1 MSSRLMPLVASCATV
16 GMLLAGL
23 PASSVAVG
31 TTRAAAS
38 DASSS
43 TTATITPSADTTLQT
58 WTSEKNSSMASKPY
72 IGTLQG
78 PSQGVF
84 GEKFESTDAADT
96 TDLKTGLL
104 TFDLSAYDHAP
115 DSATFEMTYLGY
127 RGNPTATDTDTIK
140 VTPVDTTVCTNNA
153 TDCGAN
159 VATGATKPKFSI
171 NDSSFVAES
180 KPFEYGTTV
189 YAGDA
194 ITVVPANTKKVTVDV
209 TEIVRQQFAEGKKV
223 ITLAVGETKKT
234 EVRFASSEGTTS
246 LNGATA
252 DMAPKLT
259 VSVSTKDDLKP
270 SADTTL
276 QAWASEK
283 NEKKNTAAYVGALQ
297 PEGDYGDF
305 GEKFKSTNV
314 SDVTDAKMGLMTFDL
329 SDYTAAPEH
338 SILTLTYLGYAGA
351 DKTAT
356 ATDKVKVVA
365 VDTSRCTGTAP
376 CDTNN
381 ATWANRPDFEVTD
394 TTKTATS
401 HAFAY
406 GSKKYS
412 DGMTVES
419 GNAKKVLLDVT
430 DVIKA
435 EFAKFGA
442 GATEKKIALALGELN
457 KSDMRFGSKEVTS
470 LTTEAMQP
478 TLSVTKK
485 PKAYTLSIEGPTK
498 VKYQKGEAFDKAGL
512 VVKATSTA
520 DGTVKTLT
528 EGNGED
534 NYTLDTSAFDSAS
547 IGVYPITVKYNK
559 DPEIAA
565 SFNAYVIASVEDG
578 GDGDTSKDDWL
589 WYKQPASQT
598 DATATAGG
606 NYGNPDNN
614 RWQQTTLPFGNG
626 KIGGTVWGEVSRERV
641 TFNEETLWTGGPG
654 SSTSYNGGNNETK
667 GQNGATLRALNKQL
681 ANGAETVNPGNL
693 TGGENAAEQGN
704 YLNWGDIY
712 LDYGFNDTTVTEYRR
727 DLNLSKGKADV
738 TFKHDGVTYTR
749 EYFASNPDNVMVA
762 RLTASKAGKLNF
774 NVSMPTNTNYSK
786 TGETTTVKGD
796 TLTVKGALGNNGLL
810 YNSQIKV
817 VLDNGEGTLS
827 EGADGA
833 SLKVSDAKA
842 VTLYIAAATD
852 YKQKYP
858 SYRTGETAAEVNTR
872 VAKVVQD
879 AANKGYTAVKKAHI
893 ADHSAIY
900 DRVKIDLGQSGHS
913 SDGAVATDALLKAY
927 QRGSATTAQKR
938 ELETL
943 VYKYG
948 RYLTI
953 GSSRENSQLPSNLQ
967 GIWSVTAGD
976 NAHGNTPWGSD
987 FHMNVNLQMNYW
999 PTYSANMGELA
1010 EPLIEYVEGLVK
1022 PGRVTA
1028 KVYAGAETTNPET
1041 TPIGEG
1047 EGYMA
1052 HTENTAYGWTAP
1064 GQSFSW
1070 GWSPAAV
1077 PWILQ
1082 NVYEAYEYS
1091 GDPALLD
1098 RVYALL
1104 KEESHF
1110 YVNYMLHKA
1119 GSSSGDRLTTGV
1131 AYSPEQGPLGTDG
1144 NTYESSLVWQMLN
1157 DAIEAAKAK
1166 GDPDGLVG
1174 DTTDCSANN
1183 WAKGDN
1189 GNFTDANANRSW
1201 SCAKSLLKP
1210 IEVGDSGQIKEW
1222 YFEGALGKKK
1232 DGSAISGYQADNQHR
1247 HMSHLLGLF
1256 PGDLITIDNSEY
1268 MEAAKTS
1275 LRYRCFKGNVLQSNT
1290 GWAIGQRINSWAR
1303 TGDGNTTY
1311 QLVELQLKNAMYANL
1326 FDYHAPF
1333 QIDGNFGN
1341 TSGVDEMLLQSNS
1354 TFTDTAGKK
1363 YVNYTNIL
1371 PALPD
1376 AWAGGSVSGL
1386 VARGNFT
1393 VGTTWKNGKATE
1405 VKLTSNKGKQAAV
1418 KITAGGAQN
1427 YEVKNGDTAVNAK
1440 VVTNAD
1446 GASLLVFDTTAGTT
1460 YTITKKASA
1469 NVPVTG
1475 VTVTGANTATAGDTV
1490 TLTATVTPANATD
1503 KSVTWSTSDAAV
1515 ATVNANGVVTAKKA
1529 GKVTITATSNGDKTK
1544 FGSIEITVSA
1554 ATVPVTSVTV
1564 AGDAAMTV
1572 DGEQTL
1578 TATVAPANATDKTVT
1593 WKSSDATVATVDA
1606 NGKVVAKKAGEVT
1619 ITATAGG
1626 VSGTLKITVSDKAP
1640 TVIPVQS
1647 VTVTGKQELVE
1658 GASTTLTATVA
1669 PADATDKTVTWKSS
1683 DESVATV
1690 DKDGVVTAK
1699 KAGTVTITATAGGVS
1714 GTLDITVTAKPVET
1728 VPVTSVE
1735 VTVEAGTTVSVG
1747 KTLQATATVKPGNAT
1762 NKKVTWK
1769 SSDESIAT
1777 VDANGVITAKKA
1789 GKVVITA
1796 TSTDGTDK
1804 SGSVEITVADETKP
1818 TPDHKS
1824 VKADTG
1830 DVTAGKTGTVTEPK
1844 DVAGWKSRS
1853 IIKQGKLGKAEIA
1866 DGTLV
1871 YAAGDKTGDDSFV
1884 VQYTMADGTVIDVTY
1899 SVTVKAAE
1907 TGKNDGDGKGDGVAK
1922 TGAAVGALAG
1932 LGLMLLAVGVS
1943 VVMIRRKRSA

>member
-1 MSSRLMPLVASCATV
+1 M
-16 GMLLAGL
+16 
-23 PASSVAVG
+23 
-31 TTRAAAS
+31 
-38 DASSS
+38 
-43 TTATITPSADTTLQT
+43 
-58 WTSEKNSSMASKPY
+58 
-72 IGTLQG
+72 
-78 PSQGVF
+78 
-84 GEKFESTDAADT
+84 
-96 TDLKTGLL
+96 
-104 TFDLSAYDHAP
+104 
-115 DSATFEMTYLGY
+115 
-127 RGNPTATDTDTIK
+127 
-140 VTPVDTTVCTNNA
+140 
-153 TDCGAN
+153 
-159 VATGATKPKFSI
+159 
-171 NDSSFVAES
+171 
-180 KPFEYGTTV
+180 
-189 YAGDA
+189 
-194 ITVVPANTKKVTVDV
+194 
-209 TEIVRQQFAEGKKV
+209 
-223 ITLAVGETKKT
+223 
-234 EVRFASSEGTTS
+234 
-246 LNGATA
+246 
-252 DMAPKLT
+252 
-259 VSVSTKDDLKP
+259 
-270 SADTTL
+270 
-276 QAWASEK
+276 
-283 NEKKNTAAYVGALQ
+283 
-297 PEGDYGDF
+297 
-305 GEKFKSTNV
+305 
-314 SDVTDAKMGLMTFDL
+314 
-329 SDYTAAPEH
+329 
-338 SILTLTYLGYAGA
+338 
-351 DKTAT
+351 
-356 ATDKVKVVA
+356 
-365 VDTSRCTGTAP
+365 
-376 CDTNN
+376 
-381 ATWANRPDFEVTD
+381 
-394 TTKTATS
+394 
-401 HAFAY
+401 
-406 GSKKYS
+406 
-412 DGMTVES
+412 
-419 GNAKKVLLDVT
+419 
-430 DVIKA
+430 
-435 EFAKFGA
+435 
-442 GATEKKIALALGELN
+442 
-457 KSDMRFGSKEVTS
+457 
-470 LTTEAMQP
+470 
-478 TLSVTKK
+478 
-485 PKAYTLSIEGPTK
+485 
-498 VKYQKGEAFDKAGL
+498 
-512 VVKATSTA
+512 
-520 DGTVKTLT
+520 
-528 EGNGED
+528 
-534 NYTLDTSAFDSAS
+534 
-547 IGVYPITVKYNK
+547 
-559 DPEIAA
+559 
-565 SFNAYVIASVEDG
+565 
-578 GDGDTSKDDWL
+578 
-589 WYKQPASQT
+589 
-598 DATATAGG
+598 
-606 NYGNPDNN
+606 
-614 RWQQTTLPFGNG
+614 
-626 KIGGTVWGEVSRERV
+626 
-641 TFNEETLWTGGPG
+641 
-654 SSTSYNGGNNETK
+654 
-667 GQNGATLRALNKQL
+667 
-681 ANGAETVNPGNL
+681 
-693 TGGENAAEQGN
+693 
-704 YLNWGDIY
+704 
-712 LDYGFNDTTVTEYRR
+712 
-727 DLNLSKGKADV
+727 
-738 TFKHDGVTYTR
+738 
-749 EYFASNPDNVMVA
+749 
-762 RLTASKAGKLNF
+762 
-774 NVSMPTNTNYSK
+774 
-786 TGETTTVKGD
+786 
-796 TLTVKGALGNNGLL
+796 
-810 YNSQIKV
+810 
-817 VLDNGEGTLS
+817 
-827 EGADGA
+827 
-833 SLKVSDAKA
+833 
-842 VTLYIAAATD
+842 
-852 YKQKYP
+852 
-858 SYRTGETAAEVNTR
+858 
-872 VAKVVQD
+872 
-879 AANKGYTAVKKAHI
+879 
-893 ADHSAIY
+893 
-900 DRVKIDLGQSGHS
+900 
-913 SDGAVATDALLKAY
+913 
-927 QRGSATTAQKR
+927 
-938 ELETL
+938 
-943 VYKYG
+943 
-948 RYLTI
+948 
-953 GSSRENSQLPSNLQ
+953 
-967 GIWSVTAGD
+967 
-976 NAHGNTPWGSD
+976 
-987 FHMNVNLQMNYW
+987 
-999 PTYSANMGELA
+999 
-1010 EPLIEYVEGLVK
+1010 
-1022 PGRVTA
+1022 
-1028 KVYAGAETTNPET
+1028 
-1041 TPIGEG
+1041 
-1047 EGYMA
+1047 
-1052 HTENTAYGWTAP
+1052 
-1064 GQSFSW
+1064 
-1070 GWSPAAV
+1070 
-1077 PWILQ
+1077 
-1082 NVYEAYEYS
+1082 
-1091 GDPALLD
+1091 
-1098 RVYALL
+1098 
-1104 KEESHF
+1104 
-1110 YVNYMLHKA
+1110 
-1119 GSSSGDRLTTGV
+1119 
-1131 AYSPEQGPLGTDG
+1131 
-1144 NTYESSLVWQMLN
+1144 
-1157 DAIEAAKAK
+1157 
-1166 GDPDGLVG
+1166 
-1174 DTTDCSANN
+1174 
-1183 WAKGDN
+1183 
-1189 GNFTDANANRSW
+1189 
-1201 SCAKSLLKP
+1201 
-1210 IEVGDSGQIKEW
+1210 
-1222 YFEGALGKKK
+1222 
-1232 DGSAISGYQADNQHR
+1232 
-1247 HMSHLLGLF
+1247 
-1256 PGDLITIDNSEY
+1256 
-1268 MEAAKTS
+1268 
-1275 LRYRCFKGNVLQSNT
+1275 LQSNT

-1354 TFTDTAGKK
+1354 TFTDTDGKK

-1490 TLTATVTPANATD
+1490 TLTATVAPANATD

-1515 ATVNANGVVTAKKA
+1515 ATVNANGVVTTKKA

>member
-1 MSSRLMPLVASCATV
+1 
-16 GMLLAGL
+16 
-23 PASSVAVG
+23 
-31 TTRAAAS
+31 
-38 DASSS
+38 
-43 TTATITPSADTTLQT
+43 
-58 WTSEKNSSMASKPY
+58 
-72 IGTLQG
+72 
-78 PSQGVF
+78 
-84 GEKFESTDAADT
+84 
-96 TDLKTGLL
+96 
-104 TFDLSAYDHAP
+104 
-115 DSATFEMTYLGY
+115 
-127 RGNPTATDTDTIK
+127 
-140 VTPVDTTVCTNNA
+140 
-153 TDCGAN
+153 
-159 VATGATKPKFSI
+159 
-171 NDSSFVAES
+171 
-180 KPFEYGTTV
+180 
-189 YAGDA
+189 
-194 ITVVPANTKKVTVDV
+194 
-209 TEIVRQQFAEGKKV
+209 
-223 ITLAVGETKKT
+223 
-234 EVRFASSEGTTS
+234 
-246 LNGATA
+246 
-252 DMAPKLT
+252 
-259 VSVSTKDDLKP
+259 
-270 SADTTL
+270 
-276 QAWASEK
+276 
-283 NEKKNTAAYVGALQ
+283 
-297 PEGDYGDF
+297 
-305 GEKFKSTNV
+305 
-314 SDVTDAKMGLMTFDL
+314 
-329 SDYTAAPEH
+329 
-338 SILTLTYLGYAGA
+338 
-351 DKTAT
+351 
-356 ATDKVKVVA
+356 
-365 VDTSRCTGTAP
+365 
-376 CDTNN
+376 
-381 ATWANRPDFEVTD
+381 
-394 TTKTATS
+394 
-401 HAFAY
+401 
-406 GSKKYS
+406 
-412 DGMTVES
+412 
-419 GNAKKVLLDVT
+419 
-430 DVIKA
+430 
-435 EFAKFGA
+435 
-442 GATEKKIALALGELN
+442 
-457 KSDMRFGSKEVTS
+457 
-470 LTTEAMQP
+470 
-478 TLSVTKK
+478 
-485 PKAYTLSIEGPTK
+485 
-498 VKYQKGEAFDKAGL
+498 
-512 VVKATSTA
+512 
-520 DGTVKTLT
+520 
-528 EGNGED
+528 
-534 NYTLDTSAFDSAS
+534 
-547 IGVYPITVKYNK
+547 
-559 DPEIAA
+559 
-565 SFNAYVIASVEDG
+565 
-578 GDGDTSKDDWL
+578 
-589 WYKQPASQT
+589 
-598 DATATAGG
+598 
-606 NYGNPDNN
+606 
-614 RWQQTTLPFGNG
+614 
-626 KIGGTVWGEVSRERV
+626 
-641 TFNEETLWTGGPG
+641 
-654 SSTSYNGGNNETK
+654 
-667 GQNGATLRALNKQL
+667 
-681 ANGAETVNPGNL
+681 
-693 TGGENAAEQGN
+693 
-704 YLNWGDIY
+704 
-712 LDYGFNDTTVTEYRR
+712 
-727 DLNLSKGKADV
+727 
-738 TFKHDGVTYTR
+738 
-749 EYFASNPDNVMVA
+749 
-762 RLTASKAGKLNF
+762 
-774 NVSMPTNTNYSK
+774 
-786 TGETTTVKGD
+786 
-796 TLTVKGALGNNGLL
+796 
-810 YNSQIKV
+810 
-817 VLDNGEGTLS
+817 
-827 EGADGA
+827 
-833 SLKVSDAKA
+833 
-842 VTLYIAAATD
+842 
-852 YKQKYP
+852 
-858 SYRTGETAAEVNTR
+858 
-872 VAKVVQD
+872 
-879 AANKGYTAVKKAHI
+879 
-893 ADHSAIY
+893 
-900 DRVKIDLGQSGHS
+900 
-913 SDGAVATDALLKAY
+913 
-927 QRGSATTAQKR
+927 
-938 ELETL
+938 
-943 VYKYG
+943 
-948 RYLTI
+948 
-953 GSSRENSQLPSNLQ
+953 
-967 GIWSVTAGD
+967 
-976 NAHGNTPWGSD
+976 
-987 FHMNVNLQMNYW
+987 
-999 PTYSANMGELA
+999 
-1010 EPLIEYVEGLVK
+1010 
-1022 PGRVTA
+1022 
-1028 KVYAGAETTNPET
+1028 
-1041 TPIGEG
+1041 
-1047 EGYMA
+1047 
-1052 HTENTAYGWTAP
+1052 
-1064 GQSFSW
+1064 
-1070 GWSPAAV
+1070 
-1077 PWILQ
+1077 
-1082 NVYEAYEYS
+1082 
-1091 GDPALLD
+1091 
-1098 RVYALL
+1098 
-1104 KEESHF
+1104 
-1110 YVNYMLHKA
+1110 MLHKA

-1490 TLTATVTPANATD
+1490 TLTATVAPANATD

-1515 ATVNANGVVTAKKA
+1515 ATVNANGVVTTKKA

-1578 TATVAPANATDKTVT
+1578 TATVAPATATDKTVT

-1626 VSGTLKITVSDKAP
+1626 VSGTLH
-1640 TVIPVQS
+1640 
-1647 VTVTGKQELVE
+1647 
-1658 GASTTLTATVA
+1658 
-1669 PADATDKTVTWKSS
+1669 
-1683 DESVATV
+1683 
-1690 DKDGVVTAK
+1690 
-1699 KAGTVTITATAGGVS
+1699 
-1714 GTLDITVTAKPVET
+1714 ITVTAKPVET

-1804 SGSVEITVADETKP
+1804 SGSVEITVVDETKP

-1922 TGAAVGALAG
+1922 TGAAVGTLAG

>member
-1 MSSRLMPLVASCATV
+1 
-16 GMLLAGL
+16 
-23 PASSVAVG
+23 
-31 TTRAAAS
+31 
-38 DASSS
+38 
-43 TTATITPSADTTLQT
+43 
-58 WTSEKNSSMASKPY
+58 
-72 IGTLQG
+72 
-78 PSQGVF
+78 
-84 GEKFESTDAADT
+84 
-96 TDLKTGLL
+96 
-104 TFDLSAYDHAP
+104 
-115 DSATFEMTYLGY
+115 
-127 RGNPTATDTDTIK
+127 
-140 VTPVDTTVCTNNA
+140 
-153 TDCGAN
+153 
-159 VATGATKPKFSI
+159 
-171 NDSSFVAES
+171 
-180 KPFEYGTTV
+180 
-189 YAGDA
+189 
-194 ITVVPANTKKVTVDV
+194 
-209 TEIVRQQFAEGKKV
+209 
-223 ITLAVGETKKT
+223 
-234 EVRFASSEGTTS
+234 
-246 LNGATA
+246 
-252 DMAPKLT
+252 
-259 VSVSTKDDLKP
+259 
-270 SADTTL
+270 
-276 QAWASEK
+276 
-283 NEKKNTAAYVGALQ
+283 
-297 PEGDYGDF
+297 
-305 GEKFKSTNV
+305 
-314 SDVTDAKMGLMTFDL
+314 
-329 SDYTAAPEH
+329 
-338 SILTLTYLGYAGA
+338 
-351 DKTAT
+351 
-356 ATDKVKVVA
+356 
-365 VDTSRCTGTAP
+365 
-376 CDTNN
+376 
-381 ATWANRPDFEVTD
+381 
-394 TTKTATS
+394 
-401 HAFAY
+401 
-406 GSKKYS
+406 
-412 DGMTVES
+412 
-419 GNAKKVLLDVT
+419 
-430 DVIKA
+430 
-435 EFAKFGA
+435 
-442 GATEKKIALALGELN
+442 
-457 KSDMRFGSKEVTS
+457 
-470 LTTEAMQP
+470 
-478 TLSVTKK
+478 
-485 PKAYTLSIEGPTK
+485 
-498 VKYQKGEAFDKAGL
+498 
-512 VVKATSTA
+512 
-520 DGTVKTLT
+520 
-528 EGNGED
+528 
-534 NYTLDTSAFDSAS
+534 
-547 IGVYPITVKYNK
+547 
-559 DPEIAA
+559 
-565 SFNAYVIASVEDG
+565 
-578 GDGDTSKDDWL
+578 
-589 WYKQPASQT
+589 
-598 DATATAGG
+598 
-606 NYGNPDNN
+606 
-614 RWQQTTLPFGNG
+614 
-626 KIGGTVWGEVSRERV
+626 
-641 TFNEETLWTGGPG
+641 
-654 SSTSYNGGNNETK
+654 
-667 GQNGATLRALNKQL
+667 
-681 ANGAETVNPGNL
+681 
-693 TGGENAAEQGN
+693 
-704 YLNWGDIY
+704 
-712 LDYGFNDTTVTEYRR
+712 
-727 DLNLSKGKADV
+727 
-738 TFKHDGVTYTR
+738 
-749 EYFASNPDNVMVA
+749 
-762 RLTASKAGKLNF
+762 
-774 NVSMPTNTNYSK
+774 
-786 TGETTTVKGD
+786 
-796 TLTVKGALGNNGLL
+796 
-810 YNSQIKV
+810 
-817 VLDNGEGTLS
+817 
-827 EGADGA
+827 
-833 SLKVSDAKA
+833 
-842 VTLYIAAATD
+842 
-852 YKQKYP
+852 
-858 SYRTGETAAEVNTR
+858 
-872 VAKVVQD
+872 
-879 AANKGYTAVKKAHI
+879 
-893 ADHSAIY
+893 
-900 DRVKIDLGQSGHS
+900 
-913 SDGAVATDALLKAY
+913 
-927 QRGSATTAQKR
+927 
-938 ELETL
+938 
-943 VYKYG
+943 
-948 RYLTI
+948 
-953 GSSRENSQLPSNLQ
+953 
-967 GIWSVTAGD
+967 
-976 NAHGNTPWGSD
+976 
-987 FHMNVNLQMNYW
+987 MNVNLQMNYW

-1091 GDPALLD
+1091 GDPALLN

-1174 DTTDCSANN
+1174 DTTDCSADN

-1268 MEAAKTS
+1268 MDAAKTS

-1311 QLVELQLKNAMYANL
+1311 KLVELQLKNAMYANL

-1354 TFTDTAGKK
+1354 TFTDTDGKK

-1376 AWAGGSVSGL
+1376 AWADGSVSGL

-1490 TLTATVTPANATD
+1490 TLTATVAPANATD

-1515 ATVNANGVVTAKKA
+1515 ATVNANGVVTTKKA

-1804 SGSVEITVADETKP
+1804 SGSVEITVVDETKP

-1884 VQYTMADGTVIDVTY
+1884 VQYTMADDTVIDVTY

-1943 VVMIRRKRSA
+1943 VVMIRRKHSA

>member
-1 MSSRLMPLVASCATV
+1 MPLVASCATV

-23 PASSVAVG
+23 PASAVAVG

-115 DSATFEMTYLGY
+115 DSAMFEMTYLGY

-171 NDSSFVAES
+171 NDSSLVAES

-252 DMAPKLT
+252 DMAPNLT
-259 VSVSTKDDLKP
+259 VSVSAKDDLKP

-283 NEKKNTAAYVGALQ
+283 NQKKNTAAYVGALQ
-297 PEGDYGDF
+297 PAGDYGDF
-305 GEKFKSTNV
+305 GEKFKSTDVN
-314 SDVTDAKMGLMTFDL
+314 DVTDAKMGLMTFDL

-430 DVIKA
+430 DIIKA
-435 EFAKFGA
+435 EFAKFSA
-442 GATEKKIALALGELN
+442 GATEKKITLALGELN
-457 KSDMRFGSKEVTS
+457 KSDMRFGSKESVTS
-470 LTTEAMQP
+470 LTGATEAMQP

-534 NYTLDTSAFDSAS
+534 NYTIDTSAFDSAS

-827 EGADGA
+827 EGSDGA

-1174 DTTDCSANN
+1174 DTTDCSADN

-1268 MEAAKTS
+1268 MDAAKTS

-1311 QLVELQLKNAMYANL
+1311 KLVELQLKNAMYANL

-1354 TFTDTAGKK
+1354 TFTDTDGKK

-1376 AWAGGSVSGL
+1376 AWADGSVSGL

-1490 TLTATVTPANATD
+1490 TLTATVAPANATD

-1515 ATVNANGVVTAKKA
+1515 ATVNANGVVTTKKA

-1714 GTLDITVTAKPVET
+1714 GTLHITVTAKPVET

-1804 SGSVEITVADETKP
+1804 SGSVEITVVDETKP

-1943 VVMIRRKRSA
+1943 VVMIRRKHSA

>member
-1 MSSRLMPLVASCATV
+1 M
-16 GMLLAGL
+16 
-23 PASSVAVG
+23 
-31 TTRAAAS
+31 
-38 DASSS
+38 
-43 TTATITPSADTTLQT
+43 
-58 WTSEKNSSMASKPY
+58 
-72 IGTLQG
+72 
-78 PSQGVF
+78 
-84 GEKFESTDAADT
+84 
-96 TDLKTGLL
+96 
-104 TFDLSAYDHAP
+104 
-115 DSATFEMTYLGY
+115 
-127 RGNPTATDTDTIK
+127 
-140 VTPVDTTVCTNNA
+140 
-153 TDCGAN
+153 
-159 VATGATKPKFSI
+159 
-171 NDSSFVAES
+171 
-180 KPFEYGTTV
+180 
-189 YAGDA
+189 
-194 ITVVPANTKKVTVDV
+194 
-209 TEIVRQQFAEGKKV
+209 
-223 ITLAVGETKKT
+223 
-234 EVRFASSEGTTS
+234 
-246 LNGATA
+246 
-252 DMAPKLT
+252 
-259 VSVSTKDDLKP
+259 
-270 SADTTL
+270 
-276 QAWASEK
+276 
-283 NEKKNTAAYVGALQ
+283 
-297 PEGDYGDF
+297 
-305 GEKFKSTNV
+305 
-314 SDVTDAKMGLMTFDL
+314 
-329 SDYTAAPEH
+329 
-338 SILTLTYLGYAGA
+338 
-351 DKTAT
+351 
-356 ATDKVKVVA
+356 
-365 VDTSRCTGTAP
+365 
-376 CDTNN
+376 
-381 ATWANRPDFEVTD
+381 
-394 TTKTATS
+394 
-401 HAFAY
+401 
-406 GSKKYS
+406 
-412 DGMTVES
+412 
-419 GNAKKVLLDVT
+419 
-430 DVIKA
+430 
-435 EFAKFGA
+435 
-442 GATEKKIALALGELN
+442 
-457 KSDMRFGSKEVTS
+457 
-470 LTTEAMQP
+470 
-478 TLSVTKK
+478 
-485 PKAYTLSIEGPTK
+485 
-498 VKYQKGEAFDKAGL
+498 
-512 VVKATSTA
+512 
-520 DGTVKTLT
+520 
-528 EGNGED
+528 
-534 NYTLDTSAFDSAS
+534 
-547 IGVYPITVKYNK
+547 
-559 DPEIAA
+559 
-565 SFNAYVIASVEDG
+565 
-578 GDGDTSKDDWL
+578 
-589 WYKQPASQT
+589 
-598 DATATAGG
+598 
-606 NYGNPDNN
+606 
-614 RWQQTTLPFGNG
+614 
-626 KIGGTVWGEVSRERV
+626 
-641 TFNEETLWTGGPG
+641 
-654 SSTSYNGGNNETK
+654 
-667 GQNGATLRALNKQL
+667 
-681 ANGAETVNPGNL
+681 
-693 TGGENAAEQGN
+693 
-704 YLNWGDIY
+704 
-712 LDYGFNDTTVTEYRR
+712 
-727 DLNLSKGKADV
+727 
-738 TFKHDGVTYTR
+738 
-749 EYFASNPDNVMVA
+749 
-762 RLTASKAGKLNF
+762 
-774 NVSMPTNTNYSK
+774 
-786 TGETTTVKGD
+786 
-796 TLTVKGALGNNGLL
+796 
-810 YNSQIKV
+810 
-817 VLDNGEGTLS
+817 
-827 EGADGA
+827 
-833 SLKVSDAKA
+833 
-842 VTLYIAAATD
+842 
-852 YKQKYP
+852 
-858 SYRTGETAAEVNTR
+858 
-872 VAKVVQD
+872 
-879 AANKGYTAVKKAHI
+879 
-893 ADHSAIY
+893 
-900 DRVKIDLGQSGHS
+900 
-913 SDGAVATDALLKAY
+913 
-927 QRGSATTAQKR
+927 
-938 ELETL
+938 
-943 VYKYG
+943 
-948 RYLTI
+948 
-953 GSSRENSQLPSNLQ
+953 
-967 GIWSVTAGD
+967 
-976 NAHGNTPWGSD
+976 
-987 FHMNVNLQMNYW
+987 
-999 PTYSANMGELA
+999 
-1010 EPLIEYVEGLVK
+1010 
-1022 PGRVTA
+1022 
-1028 KVYAGAETTNPET
+1028 
-1041 TPIGEG
+1041 
-1047 EGYMA
+1047 
-1052 HTENTAYGWTAP
+1052 
-1064 GQSFSW
+1064 
-1070 GWSPAAV
+1070 
-1077 PWILQ
+1077 
-1082 NVYEAYEYS
+1082 YEAYEYS

-1515 ATVNANGVVTAKKA
+1515 ATVNANGVVTTKKA

>member
-1 MSSRLMPLVASCATV
+1 
-16 GMLLAGL
+16 
-23 PASSVAVG
+23 
-31 TTRAAAS
+31 
-38 DASSS
+38 
-43 TTATITPSADTTLQT
+43 
-58 WTSEKNSSMASKPY
+58 
-72 IGTLQG
+72 
-78 PSQGVF
+78 
-84 GEKFESTDAADT
+84 
-96 TDLKTGLL
+96 
-104 TFDLSAYDHAP
+104 
-115 DSATFEMTYLGY
+115 
-127 RGNPTATDTDTIK
+127 
-140 VTPVDTTVCTNNA
+140 
-153 TDCGAN
+153 
-159 VATGATKPKFSI
+159 
-171 NDSSFVAES
+171 
-180 KPFEYGTTV
+180 
-189 YAGDA
+189 
-194 ITVVPANTKKVTVDV
+194 
-209 TEIVRQQFAEGKKV
+209 
-223 ITLAVGETKKT
+223 
-234 EVRFASSEGTTS
+234 
-246 LNGATA
+246 
-252 DMAPKLT
+252 
-259 VSVSTKDDLKP
+259 
-270 SADTTL
+270 
-276 QAWASEK
+276 
-283 NEKKNTAAYVGALQ
+283 
-297 PEGDYGDF
+297 
-305 GEKFKSTNV
+305 
-314 SDVTDAKMGLMTFDL
+314 
-329 SDYTAAPEH
+329 
-338 SILTLTYLGYAGA
+338 
-351 DKTAT
+351 
-356 ATDKVKVVA
+356 
-365 VDTSRCTGTAP
+365 
-376 CDTNN
+376 
-381 ATWANRPDFEVTD
+381 
-394 TTKTATS
+394 
-401 HAFAY
+401 
-406 GSKKYS
+406 
-412 DGMTVES
+412 
-419 GNAKKVLLDVT
+419 
-430 DVIKA
+430 
-435 EFAKFGA
+435 
-442 GATEKKIALALGELN
+442 
-457 KSDMRFGSKEVTS
+457 
-470 LTTEAMQP
+470 
-478 TLSVTKK
+478 
-485 PKAYTLSIEGPTK
+485 
-498 VKYQKGEAFDKAGL
+498 
-512 VVKATSTA
+512 
-520 DGTVKTLT
+520 
-528 EGNGED
+528 
-534 NYTLDTSAFDSAS
+534 
-547 IGVYPITVKYNK
+547 
-559 DPEIAA
+559 
-565 SFNAYVIASVEDG
+565 
-578 GDGDTSKDDWL
+578 
-589 WYKQPASQT
+589 
-598 DATATAGG
+598 
-606 NYGNPDNN
+606 
-614 RWQQTTLPFGNG
+614 
-626 KIGGTVWGEVSRERV
+626 
-641 TFNEETLWTGGPG
+641 
-654 SSTSYNGGNNETK
+654 
-667 GQNGATLRALNKQL
+667 
-681 ANGAETVNPGNL
+681 
-693 TGGENAAEQGN
+693 
-704 YLNWGDIY
+704 
-712 LDYGFNDTTVTEYRR
+712 
-727 DLNLSKGKADV
+727 
-738 TFKHDGVTYTR
+738 
-749 EYFASNPDNVMVA
+749 
-762 RLTASKAGKLNF
+762 
-774 NVSMPTNTNYSK
+774 
-786 TGETTTVKGD
+786 
-796 TLTVKGALGNNGLL
+796 
-810 YNSQIKV
+810 
-817 VLDNGEGTLS
+817 
-827 EGADGA
+827 
-833 SLKVSDAKA
+833 
-842 VTLYIAAATD
+842 
-852 YKQKYP
+852 
-858 SYRTGETAAEVNTR
+858 
-872 VAKVVQD
+872 
-879 AANKGYTAVKKAHI
+879 
-893 ADHSAIY
+893 
-900 DRVKIDLGQSGHS
+900 
-913 SDGAVATDALLKAY
+913 
-927 QRGSATTAQKR
+927 
-938 ELETL
+938 
-943 VYKYG
+943 
-948 RYLTI
+948 
-953 GSSRENSQLPSNLQ
+953 
-967 GIWSVTAGD
+967 
-976 NAHGNTPWGSD
+976 
-987 FHMNVNLQMNYW
+987 MNVNLQMNYW

-1515 ATVNANGVVTAKKA
+1515 ATVNANGVVTTKKA

-1564 AGDAAMTV
+1564 AGAAAMTV

-1578 TATVAPANATDKTVT
+1578 TATVAPADATDKTVT

-1626 VSGTLKITVSDKAP
+1626 MSGTLKITVSDKAP

-1714 GTLDITVTAKPVET
+1714 GTLHITVTAKPVET

-1804 SGSVEITVADETKP
+1804 SGSVEITVVDETKP

-1922 TGAAVGALAG
+1922 TGAAVGTLAG

>member
-1 MSSRLMPLVASCATV
+1 M
-16 GMLLAGL
+16 
-23 PASSVAVG
+23 
-31 TTRAAAS
+31 
-38 DASSS
+38 
-43 TTATITPSADTTLQT
+43 
-58 WTSEKNSSMASKPY
+58 
-72 IGTLQG
+72 
-78 PSQGVF
+78 
-84 GEKFESTDAADT
+84 
-96 TDLKTGLL
+96 
-104 TFDLSAYDHAP
+104 
-115 DSATFEMTYLGY
+115 
-127 RGNPTATDTDTIK
+127 
-140 VTPVDTTVCTNNA
+140 
-153 TDCGAN
+153 
-159 VATGATKPKFSI
+159 
-171 NDSSFVAES
+171 
-180 KPFEYGTTV
+180 
-189 YAGDA
+189 
-194 ITVVPANTKKVTVDV
+194 
-209 TEIVRQQFAEGKKV
+209 
-223 ITLAVGETKKT
+223 
-234 EVRFASSEGTTS
+234 
-246 LNGATA
+246 
-252 DMAPKLT
+252 
-259 VSVSTKDDLKP
+259 
-270 SADTTL
+270 
-276 QAWASEK
+276 
-283 NEKKNTAAYVGALQ
+283 
-297 PEGDYGDF
+297 
-305 GEKFKSTNV
+305 
-314 SDVTDAKMGLMTFDL
+314 
-329 SDYTAAPEH
+329 
-338 SILTLTYLGYAGA
+338 
-351 DKTAT
+351 
-356 ATDKVKVVA
+356 
-365 VDTSRCTGTAP
+365 
-376 CDTNN
+376 
-381 ATWANRPDFEVTD
+381 
-394 TTKTATS
+394 
-401 HAFAY
+401 
-406 GSKKYS
+406 
-412 DGMTVES
+412 
-419 GNAKKVLLDVT
+419 
-430 DVIKA
+430 
-435 EFAKFGA
+435 
-442 GATEKKIALALGELN
+442 
-457 KSDMRFGSKEVTS
+457 
-470 LTTEAMQP
+470 
-478 TLSVTKK
+478 
-485 PKAYTLSIEGPTK
+485 
-498 VKYQKGEAFDKAGL
+498 
-512 VVKATSTA
+512 
-520 DGTVKTLT
+520 
-528 EGNGED
+528 
-534 NYTLDTSAFDSAS
+534 
-547 IGVYPITVKYNK
+547 
-559 DPEIAA
+559 
-565 SFNAYVIASVEDG
+565 
-578 GDGDTSKDDWL
+578 
-589 WYKQPASQT
+589 
-598 DATATAGG
+598 
-606 NYGNPDNN
+606 
-614 RWQQTTLPFGNG
+614 
-626 KIGGTVWGEVSRERV
+626 
-641 TFNEETLWTGGPG
+641 
-654 SSTSYNGGNNETK
+654 
-667 GQNGATLRALNKQL
+667 
-681 ANGAETVNPGNL
+681 
-693 TGGENAAEQGN
+693 
-704 YLNWGDIY
+704 
-712 LDYGFNDTTVTEYRR
+712 
-727 DLNLSKGKADV
+727 
-738 TFKHDGVTYTR
+738 
-749 EYFASNPDNVMVA
+749 
-762 RLTASKAGKLNF
+762 
-774 NVSMPTNTNYSK
+774 
-786 TGETTTVKGD
+786 
-796 TLTVKGALGNNGLL
+796 
-810 YNSQIKV
+810 
-817 VLDNGEGTLS
+817 
-827 EGADGA
+827 
-833 SLKVSDAKA
+833 
-842 VTLYIAAATD
+842 
-852 YKQKYP
+852 
-858 SYRTGETAAEVNTR
+858 
-872 VAKVVQD
+872 
-879 AANKGYTAVKKAHI
+879 
-893 ADHSAIY
+893 
-900 DRVKIDLGQSGHS
+900 
-913 SDGAVATDALLKAY
+913 
-927 QRGSATTAQKR
+927 
-938 ELETL
+938 
-943 VYKYG
+943 
-948 RYLTI
+948 
-953 GSSRENSQLPSNLQ
+953 
-967 GIWSVTAGD
+967 
-976 NAHGNTPWGSD
+976 
-987 FHMNVNLQMNYW
+987 
-999 PTYSANMGELA
+999 
-1010 EPLIEYVEGLVK
+1010 
-1022 PGRVTA
+1022 
-1028 KVYAGAETTNPET
+1028 
-1041 TPIGEG
+1041 
-1047 EGYMA
+1047 
-1052 HTENTAYGWTAP
+1052 
-1064 GQSFSW
+1064 
-1070 GWSPAAV
+1070 
-1077 PWILQ
+1077 
-1082 NVYEAYEYS
+1082 YEAYEYS
-1091 GDPALLD
+1091 GDPALLN

-1174 DTTDCSANN
+1174 DTTDCSADN

-1268 MEAAKTS
+1268 MDAAKTS

-1311 QLVELQLKNAMYANL
+1311 KLVELQLKNAMYANL

-1341 TSGVDEMLLQSNS
+1341 TTGVDEMLLQSNS
-1354 TFTDTAGKK
+1354 TFTDTDGKK

-1376 AWAGGSVSGL
+1376 AWADGSVSGL

-1405 VKLTSNKGKQAAV
+1405 VRLTSNKGKQAAV

-1460 YTITKKASA
+1460 YTIAKKASA

-1490 TLTATVTPANATD
+1490 TLTATVAPANATD

-1515 ATVNANGVVTAKKA
+1515 ATVNANGVVTTKKA

-1578 TATVAPANATDKTVT
+1578 TATVAPADATDKTVT

-1714 GTLDITVTAKPVET
+1714 GTLHITVTAKPVET

-1769 SSDESIAT
+1769 SSGESIAT

-1804 SGSVEITVADETKP
+1804 SGNVEITVVDETKP

-1943 VVMIRRKRSA
+1943 VVMIRRKHSA

>member
-1 MSSRLMPLVASCATV
+1 
-16 GMLLAGL
+16 
-23 PASSVAVG
+23 
-31 TTRAAAS
+31 
-38 DASSS
+38 
-43 TTATITPSADTTLQT
+43 
-58 WTSEKNSSMASKPY
+58 
-72 IGTLQG
+72 
-78 PSQGVF
+78 
-84 GEKFESTDAADT
+84 
-96 TDLKTGLL
+96 
-104 TFDLSAYDHAP
+104 
-115 DSATFEMTYLGY
+115 
-127 RGNPTATDTDTIK
+127 
-140 VTPVDTTVCTNNA
+140 
-153 TDCGAN
+153 
-159 VATGATKPKFSI
+159 
-171 NDSSFVAES
+171 
-180 KPFEYGTTV
+180 
-189 YAGDA
+189 
-194 ITVVPANTKKVTVDV
+194 
-209 TEIVRQQFAEGKKV
+209 
-223 ITLAVGETKKT
+223 
-234 EVRFASSEGTTS
+234 
-246 LNGATA
+246 
-252 DMAPKLT
+252 
-259 VSVSTKDDLKP
+259 
-270 SADTTL
+270 
-276 QAWASEK
+276 
-283 NEKKNTAAYVGALQ
+283 
-297 PEGDYGDF
+297 
-305 GEKFKSTNV
+305 
-314 SDVTDAKMGLMTFDL
+314 
-329 SDYTAAPEH
+329 
-338 SILTLTYLGYAGA
+338 
-351 DKTAT
+351 
-356 ATDKVKVVA
+356 
-365 VDTSRCTGTAP
+365 
-376 CDTNN
+376 
-381 ATWANRPDFEVTD
+381 
-394 TTKTATS
+394 
-401 HAFAY
+401 
-406 GSKKYS
+406 
-412 DGMTVES
+412 
-419 GNAKKVLLDVT
+419 
-430 DVIKA
+430 
-435 EFAKFGA
+435 
-442 GATEKKIALALGELN
+442 
-457 KSDMRFGSKEVTS
+457 
-470 LTTEAMQP
+470 
-478 TLSVTKK
+478 
-485 PKAYTLSIEGPTK
+485 
-498 VKYQKGEAFDKAGL
+498 
-512 VVKATSTA
+512 
-520 DGTVKTLT
+520 
-528 EGNGED
+528 
-534 NYTLDTSAFDSAS
+534 
-547 IGVYPITVKYNK
+547 
-559 DPEIAA
+559 
-565 SFNAYVIASVEDG
+565 
-578 GDGDTSKDDWL
+578 
-589 WYKQPASQT
+589 
-598 DATATAGG
+598 
-606 NYGNPDNN
+606 
-614 RWQQTTLPFGNG
+614 
-626 KIGGTVWGEVSRERV
+626 
-641 TFNEETLWTGGPG
+641 
-654 SSTSYNGGNNETK
+654 
-667 GQNGATLRALNKQL
+667 
-681 ANGAETVNPGNL
+681 
-693 TGGENAAEQGN
+693 
-704 YLNWGDIY
+704 
-712 LDYGFNDTTVTEYRR
+712 
-727 DLNLSKGKADV
+727 
-738 TFKHDGVTYTR
+738 
-749 EYFASNPDNVMVA
+749 
-762 RLTASKAGKLNF
+762 
-774 NVSMPTNTNYSK
+774 
-786 TGETTTVKGD
+786 
-796 TLTVKGALGNNGLL
+796 
-810 YNSQIKV
+810 
-817 VLDNGEGTLS
+817 
-827 EGADGA
+827 
-833 SLKVSDAKA
+833 
-842 VTLYIAAATD
+842 
-852 YKQKYP
+852 
-858 SYRTGETAAEVNTR
+858 
-872 VAKVVQD
+872 
-879 AANKGYTAVKKAHI
+879 
-893 ADHSAIY
+893 
-900 DRVKIDLGQSGHS
+900 
-913 SDGAVATDALLKAY
+913 
-927 QRGSATTAQKR
+927 
-938 ELETL
+938 
-943 VYKYG
+943 
-948 RYLTI
+948 
-953 GSSRENSQLPSNLQ
+953 
-967 GIWSVTAGD
+967 
-976 NAHGNTPWGSD
+976 
-987 FHMNVNLQMNYW
+987 
-999 PTYSANMGELA
+999 MGELA

-1490 TLTATVTPANATD
+1490 TLTATVAPANATD

-1515 ATVNANGVVTAKKA
+1515 ATVNANGVVTTKKA

-1578 TATVAPANATDKTVT
+1578 TATVAPATATDKTVT

-1714 GTLDITVTAKPVET
+1714 GTLHITVTAKPVET

-1804 SGSVEITVADETKP
+1804 SGSVEITVVDETKP